1 MAAVTWSAK
10 KSSALP
16 APVVIVG
23 MFTGSGATTVA
34 NTNLA
39 SVVGKSYKAV
49 LARVKFTGELEK
61 TIVLDGGKSAVVV
74 LGLGDPKKLTFES
87 LRRASAAAARA
98 VACYPTAVAAYGNAA
113 ASVLSGTDVAR
124 AMYEGLALGSYSYST
139 YKKSNAQVCKKITI
153 SEVDKTDDCSVDT
166 RNKNFECC
174 HVGSRCD

>member
-87 LRRASAAAARA
+87 LRRAKCRCSSCRCLLSNCSCRIWKCSRIRA
-98 VACYPTAVAAYGNAA
+98 FGYRR
-113 ASVLSGTDVAR
+113 S
-124 AMYEGLALGSYSYST
+124 
-139 YKKSNAQVCKKITI
+139 
-153 SEVDKTDDCSVDT
+153 
-166 RNKNFECC
+166 
-174 HVGSRCD
+174 SRYV